1 MYTGMLNLLN
11 AICSQDVQKDHKA
24 AKALLLEAIEQE
36 VQAQADIDNS
46 EPMSVTLGFSSGE
59 KLYVRVHARSTVSML
74 KAAAGLPIN
83 SSLTFA
89 GAALA
94 DGATMTQVG
103 MVDGAEVDVEESNRP
118 SRQTGAGAMGR
129 TSLDSSVTPGRARS
143 LAVHK
148 SAFSSCCRPNEA
160 DMKRET
166 MKGIPHERFSSSLPV
181 PFASAAPH
189 SFPATVCDWMV
200 VNRTP
205 LIHHVSCTTSIFES
219 DQHTCI
225 GITPP
230 TGV

>member
-166 MKGIPHERFSSSLPV
+166 MKGIRKSIVRCPISKLQPTR
-181 PFASAAPH
+181 PFRLCCTTFLSCKSA
-189 SFPATVCDWMV
+189 CDWMV

-205 LIHHVSCTTSIFES
+205 FIHPC
-219 DQHTCI
+219 
-225 GITPP
+225 
-230 TGV
+230 